1 MTVRNN
7 VNLDALKSTA
17 EAIREGKVPGER
29 VFTVSGEWVYDR
41 YQFKATLEF
50 ERGSLEV
57 HTDQPTPAGGK
68 GNAPNP
74 VQYCVFAMVACYS
87 TTFMTIAAKRGVE
100 IRSLKA
106 KGYSRVNMRAVFD
119 LEDAP
124 VVEEVGIELEV
135 ESNAPAEVLD
145 EIRREA
151 DRKCPAA
158 YTVASSVPFKST
170 VRIHGE

>member
-1 MTVRNN
+1 MMVRNN
-7 VNLDALKSTA
+7 VNLEALKGTA
-17 EAIREGKVPGER
+17 EAIKNGKSPEKK
-29 VFTVSGEWVYDR
+29 VFSVSGEWVYDS
-41 YQFKATLEF
+41 YQFKANLGF
-50 ERGSLEV
+50 EGGTIEV
-57 HTDQPTPAGGK
+57 RTDQPTAAGGR

-87 TTFMTIAAKRGVE
+87 TTFMTIAAQRGVD

-106 KGYSRVNMRAVFD
+106 RGYSRVNMRAVFN

-135 ESNAPAEVLD
+135 ESDAPAEVLD

-158 YTVASSVPFKST
+158 YTVANSVPFRSNVK
-170 VRIHGE
+170 VHGG